1 MCKLNQ
7 NLSRKLNRFKRK
19 FKSYKCINYLI
30 KVTRK
35 FQSNIHIKY
44 VSYTIIA
51 FIIAFIFLYPSKE
64 VIVNNETMFK
74 TVLGYKFK
82 DHNALVAAIIGI
94 LAFFATIYSVDM
106 NYKSTKLSSL
116 PDNAVDLLIDL
127 EYLFNEFKIDKENNK
142 EDVIIFFMD
151 ILKFWKNHQKA
162 FRLLSPKF
170 YKKFLKLYSTPFKI
184 EGNDAAQINSEYI
197 IKAMRTQIMDV
208 ALGNNEAKFY
218 FIKPSIFRNDINI
231 LDIRD
236 SKENYDYYEMSKLGL
251 KSYIGQ
257 LNGETHMLTAE
268 KFDDFCFD
276 LEKLLFDLKEEI
288 SNYDLL

>member
-35 FQSNIHIKY
+35 FQSNVHIKY

-51 FIIAFIFLYPSKE
+51 FIIAFIFLYPSNE
-64 VIVNNETMFK
+64 VIVNNETMFT

-106 NYKSTKLSSL
+106 NYKSAKLSSL

-127 EYLFNEFKIDKENNK
+127 EYYFNEFKIDKKNNK
-142 EDVIIFFMD
+142 DDVIIFFMD
-151 ILKFWKNHQKA
+151 IIKFWKNHQKA

-170 YKKFLKLYSTPFKI
+170 YKKFLKLYSMPVKI
-184 EGNDAAQINSEYI
+184 ECNEMAQINSEYI

-208 ALGNNEAKFY
+208 ALGNNESKFY

-251 KSYIGQ
+251 KSYIDQ
-257 LNGETHMLTAE
+257 LNDETYILTAE

-276 LEKLLFDLKEEI
+276 LEMLLSDLKEEI
-288 SNYDLL
+288 SNYELL

>member
-82 DHNALVAAIIGI
+82 EKE
-94 LAFFATIYSVDM
+94 
-106 NYKSTKLSSL
+106 YK
-116 PDNAVDLLIDL
+116 
-127 EYLFNEFKIDKENNK
+127 NNR
-142 EDVIIFFMD
+142 F
-151 ILKFWKNHQKA
+151 
-162 FRLLSPKF
+162 
-170 YKKFLKLYSTPFKI
+170 
-184 EGNDAAQINSEYI
+184 
-197 IKAMRTQIMDV
+197 
-208 ALGNNEAKFY
+208 
-218 FIKPSIFRNDINI
+218 
-231 LDIRD
+231 
-236 SKENYDYYEMSKLGL
+236 
-251 KSYIGQ
+251 
-257 LNGETHMLTAE
+257 
-268 KFDDFCFD
+268 
-276 LEKLLFDLKEEI
+276 
-288 SNYDLL
+288 